1 MKKEKTAF
9 WDHPNNPILLGVRL
23 KENDIT
29 LQDLARR
36 LVHPTKR
43 RPLSVSYMRGV
54 IRKGIAP
61 SGWREADFRAA
72 VEAILKEMDVP
83 VEGIWDPWDGDF
95 DRALRPDGKKRK
107 QDWEDFDR
115 KHKGVDVHV
124 PRQFLTPKE
133 LAHFKLREN
142 PFEEI
147 TDYQNVWLTSH
158 MNNLKTVILGAIDRR
173 SILTLVGDVGAG
185 KSTLLRHVLSGIQ
198 NDPKVRL
205 IFPDC
210 LNRERLDGDGL
221 INQILRSLGV
231 DKIPSPRVERAA
243 MARDYLDRAIGDGVR
258 VALVMDEAHDIPPKV
273 LIALKRLWDS
283 AMLYKLLAI
292 ILVGQGGERF
302 DGKPWGLKD
311 KILRS
316 ADLREFAERCILVDM
331 PTPKSGHF
339 RDYLS
344 WRLAQVGGDVD
355 RVFEDGAI
363 TALAERTDCLQ
374 LANNL
379 AMKAMK
385 VAVHKGQIKVSAE
398 MVAK

>member
-1 MKKEKTAF
+1 
-9 WDHPNNPILLGVRL
+9 
-23 KENDIT
+23 
-29 LQDLARR
+29 
-36 LVHPTKR
+36 
-43 RPLSVSYMRGV
+43 
-54 IRKGIAP
+54 
-61 SGWREADFRAA
+61 
-72 VEAILKEMDVP
+72 
-83 VEGIWDPWDGDF
+83 
-95 DRALRPDGKKRK
+95 
-107 QDWEDFDR
+107 
-115 KHKGVDVHV
+115 
-124 PRQFLTPKE
+124 
-133 LAHFKLREN
+133 
-142 PFEEI
+142 
-147 TDYQNVWLTSH
+147 
-158 MNNLKTVILGAIDRR
+158 
-173 SILTLVGDVGAG
+173 VGDVGAG

-210 LNRERLDGDGL
+210 PNRERLDGDGL

-243 MARDYLDRAIGDGVR
+243 MARDYLDKSIGDGVR

-302 DGKPWGLKD
+302 GGKPWGLKA
-311 KILRS
+311 KILTS

-331 PTPKSGHF
+331 PKPNNGYF

-344 WRLAQVGGDVD
+344 WRLTGVGGDAD
-355 RVFEDGAI
+355 SVFEAGAI
-363 TALAERTDCLQ
+363 AALAERTDCLQ

-385 VAVHKGQIKVSAE
+385 AACKDGQTKVSAE
-398 MVAK
+398 MVSGH